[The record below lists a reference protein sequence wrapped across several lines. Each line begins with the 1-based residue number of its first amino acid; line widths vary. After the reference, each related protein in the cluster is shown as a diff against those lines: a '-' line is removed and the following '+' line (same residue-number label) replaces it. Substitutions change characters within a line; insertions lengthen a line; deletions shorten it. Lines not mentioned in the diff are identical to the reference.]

1 MAAKVPSDFSDE
13 IDSGVPP
20 RSGGAADAD
29 LQLKK
34 RARRRLVGAIALA
47 LFAIILLP
55 LVMDREP
62 PPSAP
67 EIQVRIPSSESAG
80 VVGKLAS
87 KSVPATVP
95 ASPVVPNAPAVAA
108 VPVPVAPVAQAAAP
122 AAVPEKP
129 AEPKVASAKPPAA
142 STPAATAA
150 GKEAAS
156 AADSKVTPANKPET
170 SAPKVEAAKEVPK
183 EAAAGTNGKWEVQ
196 LGAYQSAGNVNL
208 LLAKVKELR
217 LPIYTE
223 KFDSPQGP
231 RTRVRSGPFPSKD
244 AALAAQKR
252 IRIIGVEGQVAP
264 YSK

>member
-62 PPSAP
+62 PPTAP

-87 KSVPATVP
+87 KPLPAKVPGAP
-95 ASPVVPNAPAVAA
+95 SASPAPPSFGAPA
-108 VPVPVAPVAQAAAP
+108 P
-122 AAVPEKP
+122 
-129 AEPKVASAKPPAA
+129 SIH
-142 STPAATAA
+142 
-150 GKEAAS
+150 
-156 AADSKVTPANKPET
+156 AD
-170 SAPKVEAAKEVPK
+170 
-183 EAAAGTNGKWEVQ
+183 
-196 LGAYQSAGNVNL
+196 
-208 LLAKVKELR
+208 
-217 LPIYTE
+217 
-223 KFDSPQGP
+223 
-231 RTRVRSGPFPSKD
+231 
-244 AALAAQKR
+244 
-252 IRIIGVEGQVAP
+252 
-264 YSK
+264 